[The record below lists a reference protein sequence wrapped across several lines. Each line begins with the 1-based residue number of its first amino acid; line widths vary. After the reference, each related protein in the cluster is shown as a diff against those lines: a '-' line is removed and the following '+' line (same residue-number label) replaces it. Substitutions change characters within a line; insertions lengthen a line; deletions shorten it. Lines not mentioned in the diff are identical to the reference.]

1 MTRSPKMNQVGRAM
15 RPDAIKIGQA
25 FKRKAQCGK
34 SMKGPS
40 PSHTR
45 FVTPKIRPVI
55 RTSISEEIAKQII
68 KLISTGEL
76 QPGQRLPS
84 ERDLCEQF
92 GASRSSLREALRCL
106 SIVGVL
112 NARVGDGTSV
122 AADGETFLRRIVEW
136 RLITERHDVENL
148 MEVRI
153 ALEGVSAAN
162 AAIRASE
169 EDIRRFQDLLEKMK
183 LAGKDAR
190 KFAVLDVEFHVA
202 LAKASGNALVFDLVS
217 MIRNHLVRVLPKV
230 LQLPNAMPLSTKE
243 HATIVAAI
251 ERRDAEAARAAMH
264 SHLEAVVRR
273 YSIAEMNA
281 SGPSETAHNGVPAR
295 PDRAPRSKGTEQSA
309 HRRRS

>member
-1 MTRSPKMNQVGRAM
+1 M
-15 RPDAIKIGQA
+15 
-25 FKRKAQCGK
+25 
-34 SMKGPS
+34 
-40 PSHTR
+40 
-45 FVTPKIRPVI
+45 PKIRPVT
-55 RTSISEEIAKQII
+55 RTSICDEIAKQII

-84 ERDLCEQF
+84 ERELCEQF

-122 AADGETFLRRIVEW
+122 ASDGGTFLRTIVEW
-136 RLITERHDVENL
+136 RLITEKHDVENL

-162 AAIRASE
+162 AALRAGP
-169 EDIRRFQDLLEKMK
+169 EDIAGFQDLLAKMK
-183 LAGKDAR
+183 LAVRDAR
-190 KFAVLDVEFHVA
+190 RFAILDVEFHLA

-230 LQLPNAMPLSTKE
+230 LQLPNAMPLSAKE
-243 HATIVAAI
+243 HVAIVAAI
-251 ERRDAEAARAAMH
+251 ARHDAEAARAAMH

-273 YSIAEMNA
+273 YSIADKNTAA
-281 SGPSETAHNGVPAR
+281 SLPTAGNGGR
-295 PDRAPRSKGTEQSA
+295 GGISRIQRRGISGLNGTEKNSFC
-309 HRRRS
+309 